1 MKFGFVT
8 CVQLGLSCIEKI
20 YQIGGK
26 LDVLITLH
34 DEKAKKKSGRIY
46 LDDFGKKQNIPVVK
60 INHIN
65 DKDAADVI
73 VQYDLDWL
81 FIIGWSQI
89 ASVELINSPKK
100 GCIGMH
106 PTLLP
111 IGRGRAAIPWA
122 IIKGLDKTG
131 VSMFVLD
138 EGIDTGPILG
148 QYEIPIAAEETSTIL
163 YDKVE
168 RAHEI
173 LMGDVFPKLSDDTYC
188 TTIQDESLATIWVG
202 RKPEDGE
209 LNSNMNIE
217 EVDRLVRASTYPYP
231 GAFIV
236 NNGIKRIIWSGKIVY
251 DLNLLN
257 TIKFKDGLY
266 LPVKFEDFTKV

>member
-20 YQIGGK
+20 YEIGGT

-34 DEKAKKKSGRIY
+34 DIKAKKKSGRIY
-46 LDDFGKKQNIPVVK
+46 LDEFSKKHHVPLVK

-65 DKDAADVI
+65 DPEVI
-73 VQYDLDWL
+73 ELIEQYDLDWL

-89 ASVELINSPKK
+89 ASPTIISAPKK

-111 IGRGRAAIPWA
+111 VGRGRAAIPWA

-131 VSMFVLD
+131 VSMFILD
-138 EGIDTGPILG
+138 EGVDTGPILG
-148 QYEIPIAAEETSTIL
+148 QYEIEIGPTETSTML
-163 YDKVE
+163 YGKVE
-168 RAHEI
+168 KAHET
-173 LMGDVFPKLSDDTYC
+173 LMAEVFPKLRDNTY
-188 TTIQDESLATIWVG
+188 TSVIQDESLATEWEG

-209 LNSNMNIE
+209 LSLEMDIHD
-217 EVDRLVRASTYPYP
+217 VDRLVRASTHPYP
-231 GAFIV
+231 GAFLKID
-236 NNGIKRIIWSGKIVY
+236 GKKRIIWQGKIVESQ
-251 DLNLLN
+251 NPN
-257 TIKFKDGLY
+257 TINFSNGF
-266 LPVKFEDFTKV
+266 FEVLNEDIVSFE